1 MSFVMRLERGLVEAY
16 DQSVLRHPVAT
27 LLCVALLVG
36 LLGSFAPRFQLDAS
50 SDTLVMEHDEAVRI
64 YRAVRARYESDDFL
78 VVTYTPA
85 GGLFSERALG
95 RLAELRDALL
105 AIEQVEAVTTLLDV
119 PLLDG
124 LEVSLTDLPADPDE
138 LTCDGP
144 DRAQDCRRAVDSG
157 LYRNLL
163 VSPDG
168 ATSGIRVDLRQD
180 ERFRVLQRER
190 DQLRIKDQAE
200 GLGADEQR
208 RMAELDRR
216 IAERGALVRDQEA
229 TAIAAVRGTL
239 DRFRDEAV
247 IHLGGVPMIAVD
259 SIAFIRAD
267 LVNFGAAVAA
277 FIVLILFIS
286 FRRPRWVVL
295 PVLTCAATVVSMIG
309 LLGLLG
315 WPVTVVSSN
324 FVSLL
329 LILNLALV
337 VHLIVRYRELHQL
350 HPEHDQKALVRET
363 VLSKFTPCLYTALT
377 TMVAFGSLLVSG
389 IRPVIDFGWMMVIG
403 LGIAFILSFTL
414 FPAALLLL
422 KPGRPVELRNIT
434 GAITGALARAI
445 TARPG
450 ATLLAAA
457 ALAVAG
463 ISGTFQLSIENRF
476 IDYFKKTTE
485 IYQGMRLI
493 DEQLGG
499 TTPLDVLIDAPPTE
513 PEDEDDDYLAEF
525 ELLDEFEEEAGIA
538 STSYWL
544 NSARLP
550 EVRAVH
556 EYLES
561 LPGTGKVLSIATAMD
576 MFGALEPRV
585 LSEDFF
591 LSVFYRRL
599 PEAVKTALFDPYLS
613 EDGQQVRFS
622 IRIYESAPDLR
633 RNEML
638 NEIQRH
644 IAEEMGYG
652 AERVHLTGMMVL
664 YNNMLQ
670 GLFRS
675 QILTLGVVFIAIMA
689 MFLVLFRSWR
699 FSTLGILPNL
709 LSAALVLGLMG
720 WARIPLDL
728 MTVTIA
734 AITIGI
740 GVDNTIHYVHRY
752 REEMA
757 IDGDPWAAI
766 ARCHGSIG
774 RALYYTTIT
783 IVLGFSVLTLS
794 AFIPTIHF
802 GLLTGFAMTA
812 ALLANMT
819 LLPVLLA
826 KTETGRKT
834 GVRAAF
840 G

>member
-1 MSFVMRLERGLVEAY
+1 MSIAKRLERFLVSAY
-16 DQSVLRHPVAT
+16 DRSVLRHPVVT
-27 LLCVALLVG
+27 LLVG
-36 LLGSFAPRFQLDAS
+36 LVLVASLGIFAPRFQLDAS
-50 SDTLVMEHDEAVRI
+50 SETLVMEHDEDVRF
-64 YRAVRARYESDDFL
+64 YRAIRARYESDDFL
-78 VVTYTPA
+78 VVTYTPD
-85 GGLFSERALG
+85 GGLFTERALE

-105 AIEQVEAVTTLLDV
+105 AVERVEEVTTLLDV
-119 PLLDG
+119 PILDG
-124 LEVSLTDLPADPDE
+124 LEVSLTDLPTDPDE

-144 DRAQDCRRAVDSG
+144 DRVTDCRRAVDSD

-168 ATSGIRVDLRQD
+168 TTSGIRVILRQD
-180 ERFRVLQRER
+180 ERYRSLQRAR
-190 DQLRIKDQAE
+190 DELRIKDQSE
-200 GLGADEQR
+200 GLGPTER
-208 RMAELDRR
+208 REMAELDQR
-216 IAERGALVRDQEA
+216 IAERGAILREQEA
-229 TAIAAVRGTL
+229 TAIAEVRTVL
-239 DRFRDEAV
+239 EAFRDEAT

-267 LVNFGAAVAA
+267 LVNFGAAVAG
-277 FIVLILFIS
+277 FIVLILFIA
-286 FRRPRWVVL
+286 FHRPRWVLL
-295 PVLTCAATVVSMIG
+295 PVATCAATVISMIG

-324 FVSLL
+324 FISLL

-337 VHLIVRYRELHQL
+337 VHLIVRFRELHDL
-350 HPEHDQKALVRET
+350 HPEADKLTLVRDT
-363 VLSKFTPCLYTALT
+363 VHSKFTPCLYTALT

-403 LGIAFILSFTL
+403 LGIAFVLSFTL

-422 KPGRPVELRNIT
+422 EPGRPAQLRNIT

-450 ATLLAAA
+450 ATLVVAAV
-457 ALAVAG
+457 LGVAG
-463 ISGTFQLSIENRF
+463 VSGAFQLSIENRF

-499 TTPLDVLIDAPPTE
+499 TTPLDVLIDAPPPE
-513 PEDEDDDYLAEF
+513 LEEEDEDDYLDD
-525 ELLDEFEEEAGIA
+525 LDILDDMEADAGIA
-538 STSYWL
+538 SRSYWL
-544 NSARLP
+544 NSTRLP
-550 EVRAVH
+550 EVRRVH

-585 LSEDFF
+585 LTEDFF
-591 LSVFYRRL
+591 LSVFYRRM
-599 PEAVKTALFDPYLS
+599 PEAVRTALFDPYLS
-613 EDGQQVRFS
+613 EDGDQVRFS
-622 IRIYESAPDLR
+622 VRIYESAPDLR

-638 NEIQRH
+638 QEIRHH

-652 AERVHLTGMMVL
+652 AEQVHLSGMMVL

-675 QILTLGVVFIAIMA
+675 QILTLGVVFGAIML
-689 MFLVLFRSWR
+689 MFLVLFRSVR
-699 FSTLGILPNL
+699 YSTLGILPNL

-720 WARIPLDL
+720 WANIPLDL

-752 REEMA
+752 DEEVA
-757 IDGDPWAAI
+757 LDGDPWAAI

-774 RALYYTTIT
+774 RALYYTMIT
-783 IVLGFSVLTLS
+783 IVLGFSVLALS
-794 AFIPTIHF
+794 AFIPTIMF
-802 GLLTGFAMTA
+802 GLLTGLAMTA

-826 KTETGRKT
+826 KTEPLR
-834 GVRAAF
+834 GV
-840 G
+840 

>member
-1 MSFVMRLERGLVEAY
+1 MATLERLERALVAGY
-16 DQSVLRHPVAT
+16 DRSVLRFPVLT
-27 LLCVALLVG
+27 LLAGALLVAS
-36 LLGSFAPRFQLDAS
+36 LGAFAPRFQLDAS
-50 SDTLVMEHDEAVRI
+50 SETLVMEHDEAVRF
-64 YRAVRARYESDDFL
+64 YRTVRARYESDDFL
-78 VVTYTPA
+78 IVTYSPD
-85 GGLFSERALG
+85 GGLFSERALD

-105 AIEQVEAVTTLLDV
+105 AIDQVEAVTTLLDV
-119 PLLDG
+119 PILDG
-124 LEVSLTDLPADPDE
+124 LDVSLTDLPSDPDE

-144 DRAQDCRRAVDSG
+144 DRVSDCQRAVGSD

-180 ERFRVLQRER
+180 AEFRSLQGAR
-190 DQLRIKDQAE
+190 DELRIKDQSDDLDDAE
-200 GLGADEQR
+200 R
-208 RMAELDRR
+208 RELAELDQR
-216 IAERGALVRDQEA
+216 IAERGAVVREREA
-229 TAIAAVRGTL
+229 AAIAQVRAVLEG
-239 DRFRDEAV
+239 FRDEAV

-267 LVNFGAAVAA
+267 LVNFGAAVGA
-277 FIVLILFIS
+277 FIVLILFVA
-286 FRRPRWVVL
+286 FRRPRWVLL
-295 PVLTCAATVVSMIG
+295 PVAICAATVVSMIG

-324 FVSLL
+324 FISLL

-337 VHLIVRYRELHQL
+337 VHLIVRFRELHDL
-350 HPEHDQKALVRET
+350 HPDADNFALVRDT
-363 VLSKFTPCLYTALT
+363 VHSKFTPCLYTALT

-403 LGIAFILSFTL
+403 LGIAFLLSFTV

-422 KPGRPVELRNIT
+422 KPGRPARLRNIT
-434 GAITGALARAI
+434 GEITGALARAI

-450 ATLLAAA
+450 TT
-457 ALAVAG
+457 LAVAVVLG
-463 ISGTFQLSIENRF
+463 MVGLAGSFQLSIENRF

-499 TTPLDVLIDAPPTE
+499 TTPLDVLIDAPPPE
-513 PEDEDDDYLAEF
+513 PEYDDDDYEDD
-525 ELLDEFEEEAGIA
+525 LDFLEDMEADAGIA

-544 NSARLP
+544 NRTRLP
-550 EVRAVH
+550 EVRRVH

-613 EDGQQVRFS
+613 EDGSQVRFG

-638 NEIQRH
+638 KEIHHH

-652 AERVHLTGMMVL
+652 ADRVHLSGMMVL

-675 QILTLGVVFIAIMA
+675 QILTLGVVFGAIML
-689 MFLVLFRSWR
+689 MFLVLFRSLR
-699 FSTLGILPNL
+699 FSVLGILPNL

-740 GVDNTIHYVHRY
+740 GVDNTIHYIHRY
-752 REEMA
+752 REELA
-757 IDGDPWAAI
+757 TDGDPWAAI

-774 RALYYTTIT
+774 RALYYTSVT
-783 IVLGFSVLTLS
+783 IVLGFSVLALS
-794 AFIPTIHF
+794 AFIPTIYF
-802 GLLTGFAMTA
+802 GLLTGLAMTA
-812 ALLANMT
+812 ALLANMS

-826 KTETGRKT
+826 RTER
-834 GVRAAF
+834 
-840 G
+840 

>member
-1 MSFVMRLERGLVEAY
+1 MEISRRLERVLIAAY
-16 DQSVLRHPVAT
+16 DHTVIRHPVLI
-27 LLCVALLVG
+27 LLLAALLVG
-36 LLGSFAPRFQLDAS
+36 SLAMFAPRFQLDAS
-50 SDTLVMEHDEAVRI
+50 SDSLVMEHDEAVRF
-64 YRAVRARYESDDFL
+64 YRVIRARYESDDFL
-78 VVTYTPA
+78 VVTYTPDD
-85 GGLFSERALG
+85 GLFTEPALA
-95 RLAELRDALL
+95 RLEQLRDALQ
-105 AIEQVEAVTTLLDV
+105 AIDQVETVTTLLDV

-124 LEVSLTDLPADPDE
+124 LDVSLTDLPTDPDE

-168 ATSGIRVDLRQD
+168 TTSGIRVDLAHD
-180 ERFRVLQRER
+180 EHYRALHRER
-190 DQLRIKDQAE
+190 DQLRIKRDAE
-200 GLGADEQR
+200 GLDAAEQSR
-208 RMAELDRR
+208 LAELDRS
-216 IAERGALVRDQEA
+216 IAERATIVREREAEAIAQLREVLDGFRDQA
-229 TAIAAVRGTL
+229 T
-239 DRFRDEAV
+239 

-267 LVNFGAAVAA
+267 LVNFGAAVGA
-277 FIVLILFIS
+277 FILLILYIA
-286 FRRPRWVVL
+286 FRRWHWVVL
-295 PVLTCAATVVSMIG
+295 PAVTCAATVVAMLG

-324 FVSLL
+324 FISLL
-329 LILNLALV
+329 LILNLALL

-350 HPEHDQKALVRET
+350 HPDYDQVALVRAT
-363 VLSKFTPCLYTALT
+363 VHSKFQPCLYTALT
-377 TMVAFGSLLVSG
+377 TMVAFGSLLVSN
-389 IRPVIDFGWMMVIG
+389 IRPVMDFGWMMVIG
-403 LGIAFILSFTL
+403 LGVAFILSFTM

-422 KPGRPVELRNIT
+422 KAGRPVQLRDIT
-434 GAITGALARAI
+434 GAMTGALARAI

-450 ATLLAAA
+450 VT
-457 ALAVAG
+457 LAVALVLAVG
-463 ISGTFQLSIENRF
+463 GVSGTFQLSVENRF
-476 IDYFKKTTE
+476 IDYFKKSTE

-493 DEQLGG
+493 DEKLGG
-499 TTPLDVLIDAPPTE
+499 TTPLDVIVDAPP
-513 PEDEDDDYLAEF
+513 PEIDDFEDDDDYEDD
-525 ELLDEFEEEAGIA
+525 LDFFDDFGDDAGIA

-550 EVRAVH
+550 EVRAIH

-585 LSEDFF
+585 LTEDFF
-591 LSVFYRRL
+591 LSVFYQRL
-599 PEAVKTALFDPYLS
+599 PDAVKSALFEPYMS
-613 EDGQQVRFS
+613 ADGDQLRFS
-622 IRIYESAPDLR
+622 VRIYESAPDLR
-633 RNEML
+633 RNQML
-638 NEIQRH
+638 EDIQQH
-644 IAEEMGYG
+644 IAVEMGHG
-652 AERVHLTGMMVL
+652 AEQVQLTGMMVL

-675 QILTLGVVFIAIMA
+675 QILTLGVVFGAIML

-699 FSTLGILPNL
+699 YSTLGILPNL

-740 GVDNTIHYVHRY
+740 GVDNTIHYIHRY
-752 REEMA
+752 SEEVGR
-757 IDGDPWAAI
+757 DGDAWAAV

-774 RALYYTTIT
+774 RALYYTSVT
-783 IVLGFSVLTLS
+783 IVLGFSVLALS
-794 AFIPTIHF
+794 AFIPTIYF
-802 GLLTGFAMTA
+802 GLLTGLAMMA

-826 KTETGRKT
+826 KTE
-834 GVRAAF
+834 
-840 G
+840 

>member
-1 MSFVMRLERGLVEAY
+1 MSVIKRFESLAVIAY
-16 DQSVLRHPVAT
+16 DRAVLRRPALT
-27 LLCVALLVG
+27 LLVAAVLVAS
-36 LLGSFAPRFQLDAS
+36 LGMFAPRFQLDAS
-50 SDTLVMEHDEAVRI
+50 SETLVMEHDEAVRF
-64 YRAVRARYESDDFL
+64 YRVIRARYESDDFL
-78 VVTYTPA
+78 VVTYTPD
-85 GGLFSERALG
+85 GGLFTDRALE
-95 RLAELRDALL
+95 RLAELRDAL
-105 AIEQVEAVTTLLDV
+105 AAVDQVGAVTTLLDV
-119 PLLDG
+119 PILEGLD
-124 LEVSLTDLPADPDE
+124 VSLTDLPTDPDQ
-138 LTCDGP
+138 LNCDGP
-144 DRAQDCRRAVDSG
+144 DRVIDCRRAVDSR

-180 ERFRVLQRER
+180 ETYRSLQSAR
-190 DQLRIKDQAE
+190 DQLRIKSQSE
-200 GLGADEQR
+200 GLGADER
-208 RMAELDRR
+208 REMAELDWR
-216 IAERGALVRDQEA
+216 IAERGAIVRDREA
-229 TAIAAVRGTL
+229 AAIAEVRAVL
-239 DRFRDEAV
+239 ERFRGEAV

-267 LVNFGAAVAA
+267 LVNFGAAVGA

-295 PVLTCAATVVSMIG
+295 PVVTCAASVVSMLG

-337 VHLIVRYRELHQL
+337 VHLIVRFRELHDL
-350 HPEHDQKALVRET
+350 HPEADQLTLVRET
-363 VLSKFTPCLYTALT
+363 VHSKFTPCLYTALT
-377 TMVAFGSLLVSG
+377 TMVAFGSLLFSG

-403 LGIAFILSFTL
+403 LGIAFVLSFTL

-422 KPGRPVELRNIT
+422 KPSRPARLRNIT
-434 GAITGALARAI
+434 GAITGAMARAI

-450 ATLLAAA
+450 TTLVVAAV
-457 ALAVAG
+457 LAVG
-463 ISGTFQLSIENRF
+463 GVSGTFQLSIENRF
-476 IDYFKKTTE
+476 IDYFKKSTE

-499 TTPLDVLIDAPPTE
+499 TTPLDVLIDAPPEE
-513 PEDEDDDYLAEF
+513 PADEDHEDDYYVDEF
-525 ELLDEFEEEAGIA
+525 DLLDDYAADAGIA

-544 NSARLP
+544 NRTRLP
-550 EVRAVH
+550 EVRRVH

-599 PEAVKTALFDPYLS
+599 PAEVKETLFDPYLS

-622 IRIYESAPDLR
+622 VRIYESAPDLR

-638 NEIQRH
+638 QQIEHH
-644 IAEEMGYG
+644 IASEMGYG
-652 AERVHLTGMMVL
+652 KEHVHLSGMMVL

-675 QILTLGVVFIAIMA
+675 QILTLGVVFGAIML

-699 FSTLGILPNL
+699 FSSLGILPNL

-752 REEMA
+752 REELSV
-757 IDGDPWAAI
+757 DGDPWAAV

-774 RALYYTTIT
+774 RALYYTSIT
-783 IVLGFSVLTLS
+783 IVLGFSVLSLS
-794 AFIPTIHF
+794 AFIPTIYF
-802 GLLTGFAMTA
+802 GLLTGLAMTA

-826 KTETGRKT
+826 KTER
-834 GVRAAF
+834 R
-840 G
+840 